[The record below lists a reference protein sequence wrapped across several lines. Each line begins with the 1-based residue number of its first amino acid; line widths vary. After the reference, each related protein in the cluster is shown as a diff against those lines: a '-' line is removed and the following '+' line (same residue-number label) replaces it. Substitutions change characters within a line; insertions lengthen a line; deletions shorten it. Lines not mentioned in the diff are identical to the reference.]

1 MELKD
6 KIKTALDE
14 TRMLILGVQV
24 LLGFQ
29 FRGAFENAAEAL
41 PTHARAAT
49 GSALALMLVAAA
61 LIITPSA
68 YHRIA
73 LGGTNTGAFHD
84 LVGRLATA
92 ALLPFAASLGLD
104 LFIAVERMAGTG
116 AGAAVGGA
124 FTTMELAG
132 WYGAGYIARRRTGG
146 MNRRAAAAQADAVED
161 TPLHTRIEQML
172 TEARVILPGVQ
183 ALLGFQ
189 LAIVLTESFER
200 LPASSKLLHGL
211 ALGCVAVSIILLMT
225 PAAYHRIVYA
235 GEDTPEFLRIG
246 GALVAAATVPLALG
260 LVGDAYVVFT
270 KITDSATFG
279 TAAALLVL
287 VLLAGLWYAY
297 PAAARRGQRGRRLPK
312 PPPPN

>member
-225 PAAYHRIVYA
+225 P
-235 GEDTPEFLRIG
+235 
-246 GALVAAATVPLALG
+246 
-260 LVGDAYVVFT
+260 
-270 KITDSATFG
+270 
-279 TAAALLVL
+279 
-287 VLLAGLWYAY
+287 
-297 PAAARRGQRGRRLPK
+297 
-312 PPPPN
+312 

>member
-73 LGGTNTGAFHD
+73 LGGTNTGAFD
-84 LVGRLATA
+84 GLVGRFA
-92 ALLPFAASLGLD
+92 AAAPLPLAASLGLD
-104 LFIAVERMAGTG
+104 LFMVVERMAGTG

-124 FTTMELAG
+124 FATMALTG
-132 WYGAGYIARRRTGG
+132 WYGAGSIARRRGGG
-146 MNRRAAAAQADAVED
+146 MKRRTAAAQAGAVED
-161 TPLHTRIEQML
+161 TPLHARIEQML
-172 TEARVILPGVQ
+172 TEARVILPGAQ

-189 LAIVLTESFER
+189 LAIVLTEGF
-200 LPASSKLLHGL
+200 AKLQPELKSLHGA
-211 ALGCVAVSIILLMT
+211 ALLLVCLSVLLLMA

-235 GEDTPEFLRIG
+235 GQDSIRFHK
-246 GALVAAATVPLALG
+246 
-260 LVGDAYVVFT
+260 VGSRL
-270 KITDSATFG
+270 ITLS
-279 TAAALLVL
+279 
-287 VLLAGLWYAY
+287 
-297 PAAARRGQRGRRLPK
+297 
-312 PPPPN
+312 